1 MTYVADGMA
10 LPAHRKKQ
18 IFVGVGPESPDFFT
32 RPEPTGFDDLMPSH
46 VELQGDLG
54 EQSSVARGQLWG
66 YDADYKSSSMPR
78 YGKPRYFQ
86 LQGIAVEDY
95 TTTARHQR
103 SVLDRRRKY
112 AAQERRRIAA
122 MSEGRLPLRNTT
134 RSSGFAPMGTGI
146 PYVGTLWSAWLSEW
160 RQHVEGVERD
170 RMRRIREERHREAEQ
185 LLPDEKSVLAEG
197 HGMGER
203 RSLWGASDA
212 ESAALPNSGRGPREG
227 SPGPPGS
234 SSAPKFMKWGGLESL

>member
-1 MTYVADGMA
+1 MA

-146 PYVGTLWSAWLSEW
+146 PYVGTLWSAWLGEW
-160 RQHVEGVERD
+160 RQHVECVERLLHAQWQ
-170 RMRRIREERHREAEQ
+170 RLLAAQGEQGEEHHA
-185 LLPDEKSVLAEG
+185 SAST
-197 HGMGER
+197 R
-203 RSLWGASDA
+203 RSTIGQWRA
-212 ESAALPNSGRGPREG
+212 EYG
-227 SPGPPGS
+227 GS
-234 SSAPKFMKWGGLESL
+234 SSRWWFVG